1 MQTPSQI
8 LRAKIIKKMEYKE
21 MLEEELTIMV
31 KEHSNLLNKELNEKY
46 KPIIERKKLEA
57 KNRKIR
63 RKIKSA
69 SKSN

>member
-1 MQTPSQI
+1 
-8 LRAKIIKKMEYKE
+8 MEYKE